1 MEGIVIRFV
10 IDRIIVSLVLVG
22 MLCAPADSQDS
33 CVNRNN
39 PNNWCLSGNAGSL
52 SDGPGGGPTWKQA
65 LQQKIASFGGTPS
78 CSYTWIPN
86 LYNPIAGHWYG
97 SCCAPKAGCNA
108 PPLSPCPTC
117 SNGVPVAGAPINLTT
132 GNTYIQQTDV
142 KLPGLGSGLMLA
154 RTWNS
159 VWPSSQS
166 ALQVGLFGP
175 NWRSTY
181 EERVFPGSGTAVNY
195 MVYARSDGSFWYLGT
210 VDGSTWTLA
219 APANTTATLTS
230 GSTYWTLTFQNGEQR
245 RFDNASGN
253 LIALLDRNGNTTQV
267 SYDGSNRL
275 ITVTDPVSRHLTFG
289 YANGSSRLV
298 TGVTSDVGLSLSY
311 AYDTQGR
318 LTQVTNPD
326 LTTLS
331 FTYNSQSSITAVTD
345 TNGKTLESHTYDTK
359 GRGLTSSRAG
369 GVDAVTITY
378 PQ

>member
-1 MEGIVIRFV
+1 MIRFV
-10 IDRIIVSLVLVG
+10 IDRIIVSVALVG
-22 MLCAPADSQDS
+22 LLCAPADSQDS
-33 CVNRNN
+33 CSNRSN
-39 PNNWCLSGNAGSL
+39 PYDWCLSGYAGNWSN
-52 SDGPGGGPTWKQA
+52 GPGGDPTWKQS
-65 LQQKIASFGGTPS
+65 LQRNAARYGGGAPS
-78 CSYTWIPN
+78 CSYSWVPN
-86 LYNPIAGHWYG
+86 PYNPDAGFWTG
-97 SCCAPKAGCNA
+97 VCCSRSAGCNA
-108 PPLSPCPTC
+108 PPVAPCPTC
-117 SNGVPVAGAPINLTT
+117 SNGVPVAGLPINLTS

-142 KLPGLGSGLMLA
+142 KLPGLGSGLSLA

-159 VWPSSQS
+159 IWPSSQS

-210 VDGSTWTLA
+210 VNGSTWTLA
-219 APANTTATLTS
+219 APGNSTATLTK
-230 GSTYWTLTFQNGEQR
+230 GSTYWTVTFQNGEQR
-245 RFDNASGN
+245 RFDNTSGN

-267 SYDGSNRL
+267 SYDGLSRL
-275 ITVTDPVSRHLTFG
+275 ITVTDPASRHLTFG
-289 YANGSSRLV
+289 YADGSSRLV
-298 TGVTSDVGLSLSY
+298 TSVTSDVGLSLSY

-331 FTYNSQSSITAVTD
+331 FTYNSQSSISSVTD
-345 TNGKTLESHTYDTK
+345 SNGKIIESHTYDSK

-369 GVDAVTITY
+369 GVEAVTITY